1 MHFILLLALVI
12 SAFMTPNMAKAED
25 LSPGPKQQGLQEYE
39 DQVSYIVSGIISYS
53 RWPEGTRPS
62 KACIVGSTRYI
73 KALLAQNDSNNTYA
87 WQYFQENNYSDLE
100 GCEIIYIGS
109 LNASEMDSLLL
120 RIIGRP
126 VLSITENDPHC
137 DGGSLICL
145 SLVETRISFQVNLDA
160 VARSGIRIH
169 PQVLKLGREL

>member
-1 MHFILLLALVI
+1 MAYYRTTFSGQIFRFVCGSEQLLHCSHAPRHRAPPDATEWRYGTLRQALKRNTDCHWTGRYFDKKPVKN
-12 SAFMTPNMAKAED
+12 F
-25 LSPGPKQQGLQEYE
+25 LQELELNSY

-120 RIIGRP
+120 R
-126 VLSITENDPHC
+126 T
-137 DGGSLICL
+137 
-145 SLVETRISFQVNLDA
+145 
-160 VARSGIRIH
+160 
-169 PQVLKLGREL
+169 